1 MTVTRT
7 AGVCLILAGIALAE
21 PVFRVGTKLTWH
33 AAAGTVTYNNGD
45 SVPLVEISS
54 GDEYAGPAV
63 EASYGPFWG
72 LSGRIDIAQV
82 GILSD
87 GQMFRLF
94 PTLGLDL
101 LAEPPLDW
109 RVKPYLWAGT
119 SLVGY
124 NARPGNS
131 MALSVIDYGSHWRAG
146 LGGKFRLTRRT
157 EFFAETQLFAYDKWW
172 DGPALF
178 PDGSFMSGG
187 PVVDIIGLRSVEF
200 GARFA
205 FGK

>member
-1 MTVTRT
+1 MNAART
-7 AGVCLILAGIALAE
+7 AGVCLFLAGIALAE
-21 PVFRVGTKLTWH
+21 PAFRIGTKLAWH

-45 SVPLVEISS
+45 GVPLIEISS
-54 GDEYAGPAV
+54 GEEYAGPAL

-72 LSGRIDIAQV
+72 LSGRIDIAEF
-82 GILSD
+82 GILSG

-101 LAEPPLDW
+101 LAEPPMDW
-109 RVKPYLWAGT
+109 CVKPYVWAGA

-124 NARPGNS
+124 HARPGDG
-131 MALSVIDYGSHWRAG
+131 MALSVFDYGSHWRAG
-146 LGGKFRLTRRT
+146 LGGKFRLTRRI
-157 EFFAETQLFAYDKWW
+157 EFFAETQLYAYDKWW
-172 DGPALF
+172 DGPATF

-187 PVVDIIGLRSVEF
+187 PVVDTFGLRSVEF

-205 FGK
+205 LGK